1 MKALLFLIFILQ
13 IACANLIAQH
23 ANIVIGN
30 SNDPEEPSIAINPK
44 NTLQLVAGANIDI
57 YYISN
62 DGGYNWQEGTLSS
75 IFGVYGDPAIA
86 VDTTGAFYFF
96 HLSNPSSGNWIDR
109 IVCQKLDSLS
119 GNWTDGSFA
128 GLNGT
133 KAQDKHWPVVDRTN
147 NTIYITWSQFDEY
160 GSSNSA
166 DSSNILFSKST
177 DGGQSW
183 TPALRINKTAGNCID
198 SDSTVEG
205 AVPAVGPNGEVYVSW
220 AGPEGLLFDKS
231 IDGGT
236 TWLQDDIFVSN
247 IGGGWDYSIPGI
259 MRANGLPVT
268 ACDLSNSPHNGTI
281 YINWSDQTN
290 GAQNTDIWLSQSTDG
305 GNNWSAPIRVND
317 DTTNHHQ
324 FFTWMTIDQ
333 TTGYLWFVW
342 YDRRNYSDDR
352 TDVYMACSKDGGQTF
367 INFRVSESPF
377 LPNSSVFFGDYTNV
391 TAHNSV
397 VRPIWTRL
405 ESFQLSVLTAIIDTS
420 MLTSVPQF
428 SVPEEEFG
436 VFPNPSN
443 GDFCLAFKMHT
454 QTPISI
460 KLTDISGATIAIL
473 AEGESNIGRQQYF
486 FNAADYN
493 LQSGVYF
500 IVLNSNEKNIQK
512 KWILTQ

>member
-1 MKALLFLIFILQ
+1 MKLIPFSILFLLLAYPKLF
-13 IACANLIAQH
+13 AQH

-30 SNDPEEPSIAINPK
+30 NHDPEEPSIAINPK
-44 NTLQLVAGANIDI
+44 NTQQLIAGANIDL

-62 DGGYNWQEGTLSS
+62 DGGYTWQEGILTSS
-75 IFGVYGDPAIA
+75 FGVWGDPAIA
-86 VDTTGAFYFF
+86 VDTAGAFYFF
-96 HLSNPSSGNWIDR
+96 HLSNPLSGNWIDR
-109 IVCQKLDSLS
+109 IVCQKLDSLTGTWS
-119 GNWTDGSFA
+119 DGTYA

-147 NTIYITWSQFDEY
+147 NTIYVTWTQFDEY
-160 GSSNSA
+160 GTSNPS
-166 DSSNILFSKST
+166 DSSNIMFSKST

-183 TPALRINKTAGNCID
+183 TPALRINKIAGDCVD

-220 AGPEGLLFDKS
+220 AGPEGLIFDRS
-231 IDGGT
+231 LDGGA

-268 ACDLSNSPHNGTI
+268 VCDLSNGPHRGTI

-290 GAQNTDIWLSQSTDG
+290 GAHNTDIWLSKSTDG
-305 GNNWSAPIRVND
+305 GDNWSVPIRVND
-317 DTTNHHQ
+317 DTTNHNQ

-333 TTGYLWFVW
+333 ATGYLWFVW
-342 YDRRNYSDDR
+342 YDRRNYDDDR

-391 TAHNSV
+391 TAHNGV
-397 VRPIWTRL
+397 VRPIWARL
-405 ESFQLSVLTAIIDTS
+405 EGFQLSVLTAIVDTS
-420 MLTSVPQF
+420 MITTVSQF

-436 VFPNPSN
+436 IFPNPSN

-460 KLTDISGATIAIL
+460 ELTDISGATIAIL

-493 LQSGVYF
+493 LQNGVYF
-500 IVLNSNEKNIQK
+500 VTLKSQEKTMQK
-512 KWILTQ
+512 KWVLVK